1 MSSIVLLGA
10 KSFIGEAIISHIDLY
25 SSIKAVSYKSL
36 PSNFDHHKNIAWY
49 QADLLVP
56 NSLDSIL
63 TEGDLVINLA
73 YIHNGSFKDNF
84 LLLNNI
90 INSCHQS
97 GVRRLIHCSSIDVFG
112 RTKDNFI
119 NEKTPCMP
127 LSDYERIKF
136 DLEGILKKNVLNTLD
151 YGILRPTQVVGPG
164 GRALTK
170 LAWALKNSSWI
181 SNYLRASLYGMRPM
195 HLVPVRN
202 VAKALVHLATLS
214 NNLNGNV
221 YIVSS
226 DEEECNTFNRVE
238 KCLILALGLKKRKF
252 PLIPFPEAILSLI
265 LRLRGRSNFNIKKKY
280 DSSKLMLTGFSKI
293 DSVKDAIRAYANSI
307 K

>member
-10 KSFIGEAIISHIDLY
+10 KSFIGEAIISDIDY
-25 SSIKAVSYKSL
+25 HSSIKAVSHKSL
-36 PSNFDHHKNIAWY
+36 PSNFDKPKNIEWY
-49 QADLLVP
+49 ASDLLVP

-63 TEGDLVINLA
+63 KEGDQVINLA
-73 YIHNGSFKDNF
+73 YIHNGSSKDNF

-90 INSCHQS
+90 INSCHHS

-112 RTKDNFI
+112 RTKENLI

-136 DLEGILKKNVLNTLD
+136 NLEDILKKNVFNTLD
-151 YGILRPTQVVGPG
+151 YGILRPSQVVGPRG
-164 GRALTK
+164 KALAK
-170 LAWALKNSSWI
+170 LALALKNSSWI
-181 SNYLRASLYGMRPM
+181 SNYLRASLNGKRPM

-221 YIVSS
+221 YILSS

-238 KCLILALGLKKRKF
+238 KYLTLAIGLEKRKF
-252 PLIPFPEAILSLI
+252 PLIPFPEVILSLI
-265 LRLRGRSNFNIKKKY
+265 LWLRGRSSYNIKKKY

-293 DSVKDAIRAYANSI
+293 DSVEDAIRAYANSI